1 MFNWSG
7 LSLRFLYTGFLLFI
21 LMRLGKTFI
30 HFTRNSSVL
39 QFPYRRTYF
48 LKELL
53 YIPALHSSNE
63 FSTPIYFIYKVK
75 KHMFFNLD
83 WYVVY
88 YLKVFIISYQ
98 AQLYVNVC

>member
-1 MFNWSG
+1 MFNC
-7 LSLRFLYTGFLLFI
+7 LRFFCTGFPLFI

-53 YIPALHSSNE
+53 YIPALPPSDE

-75 KHMFFNLD
+75 EHIRICSLPLLGTWFT
-83 WYVVY
+83 
-88 YLKVFIISYQ
+88 I
-98 AQLYVNVC
+98 